1 MVLRSRLSLHK
12 LKLYQERKIGMYRQ
26 GQMQLAEDLL
36 VIEELLTINFNNNEI
51 ATLVCSPEA
60 FKELG
65 VGYLISE
72 GLLHSISDIKELSC
86 DEETG
91 LLRVSSTFPVNCGEM
106 KTSRHINTCNGKGK
120 AGLPASGA
128 IDPVPFSQT
137 SKPINVAELLYLISL
152 LEEKAVTFRRTGGVH
167 SAALADAN
175 GFLARYEDIGRHNAV
190 DKALG
195 FACLNKIDPEG
206 KILVLS
212 GRIAAEIILKAAR
225 SRIPMVLSRSA
236 PTYLAVELAEK
247 LGITV
252 VGFAREDQL
261 NVYSGMERVLPQA
274 GLPDPD

>member
-1 MVLRSRLSLHK
+1 M
-12 LKLYQERKIGMYRQ
+12 
-26 GQMQLAEDLL
+26 
-36 VIEELLTINFNNNEI
+36 
-51 ATLVCSPEA
+51 
-60 FKELG
+60 
-65 VGYLISE
+65 
-72 GLLHSISDIKELSC
+72 
-86 DEETG
+86 
-91 LLRVSSTFPVNCGEM
+91 
-106 KTSRHINTCNGKGK
+106 
-120 AGLPASGA
+120 
-128 IDPVPFSQT
+128 
-137 SKPINVAELLYLISL
+137 
-152 LEEKAVTFRRTGGVH
+152 H